1 MAIEILQ
8 DFHDDAYSCLLYGP
22 AGIGKTT
29 FASRAD
35 KALIFNLENG
45 LKGIPLKDIGAF
57 ATSPITSFDD
67 FEDLFKKF
75 AKAEKFKTVVV
86 DSVTKLEDMMIRDI
100 CEKENKASLADFG
113 YGAGYAKFQA
123 KGSLLCEWI
132 HDLKSAGKNV
142 ILIAHEKVETF
153 QDPEAEAYDRWNCSL
168 DKRIAES
175 LKATVDH
182 VFYMHEEKVI
192 QETKSGRNK
201 SKLRNRR
208 LIQTRATG
216 GVVAKT
222 RGNRD
227 QFIEIKNDSS
237 AIEIWAG
244 L

>member
-8 DFHDDAYSCLLYGP
+8 DFNDDAYSCLLYGP

-29 FASRAD
+29 FAARAE

-45 LKGIPLKDIGAF
+45 LKGIPLKEMETYATNTISEFESFSEAF
-57 ATSPITSFDD
+57 RD
-67 FEDLFKKF
+67 FKN
-75 AKAEKFKTVVV
+75 AQKFKTVIV

-100 CEKENKASLADFG
+100 CNKENKASLADFG

-132 HDLKSAGKNV
+132 HDLKSAGKNI

-192 QETKSGRNK
+192 HETKSGRNK

-222 RGNRD
+222 RGDRD
-227 QFIEIKNDSS
+227 QFIEIKNDAS
-237 AIEIWAG
+237 ASEIWAG